1 MPPNITVKIAQN
13 KRQESHPIIFFMA
26 CADHSAQLLRK
37 IQTIE
42 VGNQAKDQAY
52 FFINIQL

>member
-42 VGNQAKDQAY
+42 VGNQTKDQPDSS
-52 FFINIQL
+52 